1 MSARVIIADDHPL
14 ILDGVA
20 AIFDGT
26 DLSVVGRFAD
36 GAAAREAMLRHRP
49 EGAVLDI
56 NMPGV
61 TGLELLRQA
70 RREGWPTRIVLLT
83 ASLDPAPLV
92 EAVNLN
98 VDGLVLKHA
107 ASEVL
112 LLCLR
117 SALAGVPWIDK
128 EAMKLVVEAMSRA
141 QQSGPDLTPRERQV
155 AELVK
160 LGLRNKEIA
169 GELRITEGTVKMY
182 LHTLYEKLGI
192 GSRTELAMF
201 VRDRA

>member
-1 MSARVIIADDHPL
+1 MNGRVIVADDHPL
-14 ILDGVA
+14 ILDGLVA
-20 AIFDGT
+20 IIDGT
-26 DLSVVGRFAD
+26 DLSVSGRFSD
-36 GAAAREAMLRHRP
+36 GSAARKAILEQRP
-49 EGAVLDI
+49 DGTVLDI
-56 NMPGV
+56 NMPGMS
-61 TGLELLRQA
+61 GLDLLREA
-70 RREGWPTRIVLLT
+70 RRDGWQTKIVLLT

-128 EAMKLVVEAMSRA
+128 EAMKLVIEAMSRPG
-141 QQSGPDLTPRERQV
+141 QPGPDLTPRERQV
-155 AELVK
+155 ADLVK

-192 GSRTELAMF
+192 GSRTELAMR
-201 VRDRA
+201 VRDMD

>member
-1 MSARVIIADDHPL
+1 MNARVIVADDHPL
-14 ILDGVA
+14 ILDGLA
-20 AIFDGT
+20 AIIDGT
-26 DLSVVGRFAD
+26 DLSVIGRFSD
-36 GAAAREAMLRHRP
+36 GASARDAIVEHRP
-49 EGAVLDI
+49 EAAVLDV
-56 NMPGV
+56 NMPGMS
-61 TGLELLRQA
+61 GLDLLREA
-70 RREGWPTRIVLLT
+70 RRDRWPTKIVLLT

-92 EAVNLN
+92 QAVNLN

-117 SALAGVPWIDK
+117 SALAGTPWIDK
-128 EAMKLVVEAMSRA
+128 EAMKLVMDAMSRA
-141 QQSGPDLTPRERQV
+141 SQPEPELTPREWQI
-155 AELVK
+155 ADLVK

-169 GELRITEGTVKMY
+169 NELRITEGTVKMY

-201 VRDRA
+201 IRDRG

>member
-1 MSARVIIADDHPL
+1 MSARVIVADDHPL

-26 DLSVVGRFAD
+26 DLSVIGRFAD
-36 GAAAREAMLRHRP
+36 GASAREAILAHRP

-56 NMPGV
+56 NMPGLS
-61 TGLELLRQA
+61 GLDLLREA
-70 RREGWPTRIVLLT
+70 RRDDWPTKIVLLT

-107 ASEVL
+107 AGEVL

-117 SALAGVPWIDK
+117 SALAGTPWIDK
-128 EAMKLVVEAMSRA
+128 EAMKLVMDAMSRA
-141 QQSGPDLTPRERQV
+141 KHAGPELTPRERQV
-155 AELVK
+155 AELVT

-169 GELRITEGTVKMY
+169 NELRITEGTVKMY
-182 LHTLYEKLGI
+182 LHTLYDKLGI
-192 GSRTELAMF
+192 GSRTELAMLI
-201 VRDRA
+201 RDLG

>member
-1 MSARVIIADDHPL
+1 MSPRVIVADDHPL

-26 DLSVVGRFAD
+26 DLSVIGRFAD
-36 GAAAREAMLRHRP
+36 GASAREGILAHRP

-56 NMPGV
+56 NMPGLS
-61 TGLELLRQA
+61 GLDLLREA
-70 RREGWPTRIVLLT
+70 RRDDWPTKIVLLT

-107 ASEVL
+107 AGEVL

-117 SALAGVPWIDK
+117 SALAGTPWIDK
-128 EAMKLVVEAMSRA
+128 EAMKLVMDAMSRA
-141 QQSGPDLTPRERQV
+141 RQAGPELTPRERQV
-155 AELVK
+155 AELVT

-169 GELRITEGTVKMY
+169 NELRITEGTVKMY
-182 LHTLYEKLGI
+182 LHTLYDKLGI
-192 GSRTELAMF
+192 GSRTELAML
-201 VRDRA
+201 VRDRG

>member
-1 MSARVIIADDHPL
+1 MSARVIVADDHPL

-26 DLSVVGRFAD
+26 DLSVIGRFAD
-36 GAAAREAMLRHRP
+36 GASAREGILAHRP

-56 NMPGV
+56 NMPGLS
-61 TGLELLRQA
+61 GLDLLREA
-70 RREGWPTRIVLLT
+70 RRDDWPTKIVLLT

-107 ASEVL
+107 AGEVL

-117 SALAGVPWIDK
+117 SALAGTPWIDK
-128 EAMKLVVEAMSRA
+128 EAMKLVMDAMSRTRQA
-141 QQSGPDLTPRERQV
+141 GPELTPRERQV
-155 AELVK
+155 AELVT

-169 GELRITEGTVKMY
+169 SELRITEGTVKMY
-182 LHTLYEKLGI
+182 LHTLYDKLGI
-192 GSRTELAMF
+192 GSRTELAML
-201 VRDRA
+201 VRDRG

>member
-26 DLSVVGRFAD
+26 DLSVIERVAD
-36 GAAAREAMLRHRP
+36 GASARDAILQHRP
-49 EGAVLDI
+49 EGAILDV

-61 TGLELLRQA
+61 SGLDLLREA
-70 RREGWPTRIVLLT
+70 RRDDWPTKIVLLT

-92 EAVNLN
+92 EAVSLN

-141 QQSGPDLTPRERQV
+141 QQAGPNLTARERQV
-155 AELVK
+155 ADLVK

-169 GELRITEGTVKMY
+169 SELRITEGTVKMY

>member
-1 MSARVIIADDHPL
+1 MNGRVIVADDHPL
-14 ILDGVA
+14 ILDGLVA
-20 AIFDGT
+20 IIEGT
-26 DLSVVGRFAD
+26 DLSVSGRFSD
-36 GAAAREAMLRHRP
+36 GSAARKAILEQRP
-49 EGAVLDI
+49 DGTVLDI
-56 NMPGV
+56 NMPGMS
-61 TGLELLRQA
+61 GLDLLREA
-70 RREGWPTRIVLLT
+70 RRDGWQTRIVLLT

-128 EAMKLVVEAMSRA
+128 EAMKLVIEAMSRPGQA
-141 QQSGPDLTPRERQV
+141 GPDLTPRERQV
-155 AELVK
+155 ADLVK

-192 GSRTELAMF
+192 GSRTELAMR
-201 VRDRA
+201 VRDMD